1 MVLLRKHQWQLCLGT
16 IALGSSIAI
25 VLPSVATVPEDSL
38 ILIEV
43 EEVSTEGYNPP
54 TFVFREGQSPQSPVS
69 PVPLD
74 WIGPDSELKTNPDHP
89 DVNLHQPIAPA
100 GTTPDP
106 LQQQEVLDQY

>member
-1 MVLLRKHQWQLCLGT
+1 MVHPRKIQSQLCLGA
-16 IALGSSIAI
+16 IALSSSLAI

-89 DVNLHQPIAPA
+89 DINLPNPIAPA
-100 GTTPDP
+100 TPDP
-106 LQQQEVLDQY
+106 LQQQEVPTDKD